1 MRGKLIVS
9 TAVAALALL
18 AAGTALPQ
26 AAQADTTS
34 TPVPA
39 TGSFSFTTGPGILS
53 TWDYNNI
60 KVSTSSPAS
69 YSTKNNGTQ
78 GTANFPVVARQQTA
92 TFTGGQIRI
101 TNSKTGEYINCL
113 NPAVEVL
120 VKVVDC
126 VMADKTNK
134 RLFTI
139 AKIGAVK
146 TLNSVYTTTTSYTG
160 LDLKITD
167 QATADWMNA
176 KLRTNTFSPSVVFA
190 TGELVSTYSK

>member
-18 AAGTALPQ
+18 AAGAALPQ

-60 KVSTSSPAS
+60 KVSTSAPAS
-69 YSTKNNGTQ
+69 YSTKNTGTQ

-92 TFTGGQIRI
+92 VFTGGQIRI

-113 NPAVEVL
+113 NPAVDVL

>member
-1 MRGKLIVS
+1 MRGKLTVS
-9 TAVAALALL
+9 TVVAAMALL
-18 AAGTALPQ
+18 AAGAALPQ
-26 AAQADTTS
+26 AAQADTPS
-34 TPVPA
+34 APVPA

-60 KVSTSSPAS
+60 KVSTAAPAA
-69 YSTKNNGTQ
+69 YSAKNNGTQ
-78 GTANFPVVARQQTA
+78 GIASFPVVARQRTA

-101 TNSKTGEYINCL
+101 TNSKTGDFINCL
-113 NPAVEVL
+113 NPAVDVL

-146 TLNSVYTTTTSYTG
+146 TLTSVYTTTMSYTG

-167 QATADWMNA
+167 QETADWMNA

>member
-26 AAQADTTS
+26 AAQADTPPA
-34 TPVPA
+34 PVPA
-39 TGSFSFTTGPGILS
+39 TGSFSFTTGPGILT

-60 KVSTSSPAS
+60 KLSTAAPAA

-78 GTANFPVVARQQTA
+78 GIAGFPVVARQRTA

-101 TNSKTGEYINCL
+101 TNSKTGEFINCL
-113 NPAVEVL
+113 NPAVDVL

-139 AKIGAVK
+139 AKIGSVK
-146 TLNSVYTTTTSYTG
+146 TLTSIYTTTTSYTG
-160 LDLKITD
+160 LDLKIAD

-176 KLRTNTFSPSVVFA
+176 KLRTNSFSPSVVFA
-190 TGELVSTYSK
+190 TGELISTYSN

>member
-26 AAQADTTS
+26 AAQADSTT
-34 TPVPA
+34 TPSPA

-60 KVSTSSPAS
+60 KISTSSPAT
-69 YSTKNNGTQ
+69 YSTKTNGTQ
-78 GTANFPVVARQQTA
+78 GLASFPVVARQRTA

-101 TNSKTGEYINCL
+101 TNSKTGDYINCL
-113 NPAVEVL
+113 NPAVDVL

-134 RLFTI
+134 HLFTI
-139 AKIGAVK
+139 AKFGSVK
-146 TLNSVYTTTTSYTG
+146 TFNSVYTTTTIYSD